1 MAALAQP
8 SLFAAALSPSP
19 VQGLTYA
26 SEAITI
32 SDERDLAAF
41 AGGLAFKPFEFRG
54 FTGNRRT
61 VSFGWCYDFN
71 GGGFQAAAPM
81 PDMVRELRARVAQFA
96 RIPAEDFV
104 QCSIIEYAPG
114 AGIGWHRDRA
124 QFGAVLGVSL
134 LAPCRLRFRRERR
147 EGGWERAALQLAPRS
162 VYVLDGEAR
171 GLWQHSIPALDT
183 LRYSVTF
190 RTLSPL
196 GASLVKQ

>member
-26 SEAITI
+26 SEAITL

-41 AGGLAFKPFEFRG
+41 AEGLAFKPFEFRG

-61 VSFGWCYDFN
+61 VSFGWRYDFN

-114 AGIGWHRDRA
+114 AGSAGTATERNSA
-124 QFGAVLGVSL
+124 LSSAF
-134 LAPCRLRFRRERR
+134 PC
-147 EGGWERAALQLAPRS
+147 
-162 VYVLDGEAR
+162 
-171 GLWQHSIPALDT
+171 
-183 LRYSVTF
+183 
-190 RTLSPL
+190 SPL
-196 GASLVKQ
+196 AGCDFVVSGGKAVGSAPPSNSRHARRMCSMERPGPCGSTAFQPWIRFAIR